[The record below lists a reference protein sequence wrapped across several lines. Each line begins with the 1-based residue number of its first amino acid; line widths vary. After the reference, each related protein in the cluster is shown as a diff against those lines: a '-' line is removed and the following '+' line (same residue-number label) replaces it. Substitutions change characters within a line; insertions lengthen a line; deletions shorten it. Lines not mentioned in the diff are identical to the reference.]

1 MKTGNIVEVYTCGDC
16 GSVVEISWT
25 GTGVRNL
32 TKGGF
37 LIIHVVGIISSAY
50 CSECRMREKEIAL
63 DFMEKIDKKIF
74 RKVFDPK
81 SSKLYH

>member
-16 GSVVEISWT
+16 GSVVEISWA

-32 TKGGF
+32 AKGGC
-37 LIIHVVGIISSAY
+37 LIIHVVGLISGKY
-50 CSECRMREKEIAL
+50 CPECKSREKEADL
-63 DFMEKIDKKIF
+63 DFVNKIDKKIF
-74 RKVFDPK
+74 KKVFDPK